1 MQKKQFWTDTSER
14 LVFGVIWV
22 ILTFFL
28 YYYHL
33 KINISSDNTT
43 MLPVA
48 KDLLCGNILLK
59 GWTLGTNNFLFTETI
74 FYAIFMLFGCSCQF
88 MIHFIPAAVISTLAV
103 FCLYFFIYKDNTLR
117 TQASKNIF
125 LMCAMTVV
133 FLGIV
138 GRGAAYT
145 LINPNSHNNLYIF
158 TAVCI
163 VLVLNYMRTEQLKY
177 LIIYDILAVLM
188 SFSES
193 VTSMVLFA
201 PVGLFCVYKIIFVKV
216 DRKKGVILLSN
227 SIGAFI
233 ASKLLTV
240 LVAFAGGVYTRGLPL
255 GLAHPRYYPGRIF
268 GFLKE
273 MLLLFGFRKVDGIVV
288 TPETLLNN
296 VFVCIV
302 VLGCTVILIYNLV
315 RFFKL
320 SDLDRLLFLLVI
332 VNLGLSVITDVVVYH
347 RYIAPAF
354 IFGFILCARTLISCM
369 ERLSFYKKLYRFL
382 AVITVFMLI
391 VRVKDVI
398 LMPKFAAEEKVVMEE
413 IVNRGWGD
421 GYGDFWCASMPSFYS
436 GFTTDIYPVYTNE
449 NGLFG
454 YEELVKSSW
463 FREKDKHFVITF
475 SGNAS
480 GFINNERLFEILGE
494 PDDGFEYGSYQV
506 FYYERDISENVLW
519 AGKD

>member
-1 MQKKQFWTDTSER
+1 MKKKQFWSDTSKR

-22 ILTFFL
+22 LLTFFL
-28 YYYHL
+28 YYYHA

-48 KDLLCGNILLK
+48 KDLLRGNILLN
-59 GWTLGTNNFLFTETI
+59 GWTFGTNNFLFTETI

-88 MIHFIPAAVISTLAV
+88 MIHFIPAAVISTFVV
-103 FCLYFFIYKDNTLR
+103 FCLYFFIYKDDALR
-117 TQASKNIF
+117 IYASKNIV

-133 FLGIV
+133 FLGIA
-138 GRGAAYT
+138 GRGTAYT

-158 TAVCI
+158 TAACI
-163 VLVLNYMRTEQLKY
+163 ILVLNYMRTEKLKY

-201 PVGLFCVYKIIFVKV
+201 PVGLFCVYKIIFVKE
-216 DRKKGVILLSN
+216 DRRRAVLLLAG

-233 ASKLLTV
+233 VSKLLTV
-240 LVAFAGGVYTRGLPL
+240 LVAFGGGLYTRGLPL
-255 GLAHPRYYPGRIF
+255 GPAHPRYYPGRIL

-296 VFVCIV
+296 VLVCMV
-302 VLGCTVILIYNLV
+302 VVGCTVILVYNLI

-320 SDLDRLLFLLVI
+320 SDLDKILFLLVV

-354 IFGFILCARTLISCM
+354 LFGFILCARTLIFCM
-369 ERLSFYKKLYRFL
+369 NQLTFYKKLYRSLVF
-382 AVITVFMLI
+382 ITVFMLI

-398 LMPKFAAEEKVVMEE
+398 LMPKFGAEEKVVMEE
-413 IVNRGWGD
+413 IASRGWGD

-436 GFTTDIYPVYTNE
+436 DFTTDIYSVYTNE
-449 NGLFG
+449 EGLFG

-463 FREKDKHFVITF
+463 FQEKDKHFIITF
-475 SGNAS
+475 SGDAS
-480 GFINNERLFEILGE
+480 GFINNERLFQILGE
-494 PDDGFEYGSYQV
+494 PDDSFEYGSYLV
-506 FYYERDISENVLW
+506 FYYDKDISDEVLW

>member
-1 MQKKQFWTDTSER
+1 MKEQHSIIARKT
-14 LVFGVIWV
+14 VFGVTWIM
-22 ILTFFL
+22 LTLFL

-33 KINISSDNTT
+33 KINISSDGTT
-43 MLPVA
+43 MFPVA
-48 KDLLCGNILLK
+48 KDLLHGNVLLK

-74 FYAIFMLFGCSCQF
+74 FYAIFMLFGCSYQF

-103 FCLYFFIYKDNTLR
+103 FCLYFFIYKDNALR

-163 VLVLNYMRTEQLKY
+163 VLVLNYMRTELLKY

-201 PVGLFCVYKIIFVKV
+201 PVGLFCVYKIIFVKA

-255 GLAHPRYYPGRIF
+255 GLAHPRYYPGRIW

-296 VFVCIV
+296 MLVCIV
-302 VLGCTVILIYNLV
+302 VIGCTVILIYNLV
-315 RFFKL
+315 HFFKL
-320 SDLDRLLFLLVI
+320 SDLDRLLILVVI

-354 IFGFILCARTLISCM
+354 LFGFILCARTLIQHM
-369 ERLSFYKKLYRFL
+369 DKLSFYKKLYRFL
-382 AVITVFMLI
+382 VVITIFIFI

-398 LMPKFAAEEKVVMEE
+398 KAPKFGAEEKIVMEE
-413 IVNRGWGD
+413 IAHRNWGN

-436 GFTTDIYPVYTNE
+436 DFTTDIYPVYTNE

-463 FREKDKHFVITF
+463 FRETDKHFVITF

-480 GFINNERLFEILGE
+480 AFINNERLFEILGE

>member
-1 MQKKQFWTDTSER
+1 MKKR
-14 LVFGVIWV
+14 LNSDVFRRLIFSAIWG
-22 ILTFFL
+22 ILTLFL

-33 KINISSDNTT
+33 KINISSDGTT

-48 KDLLCGNILLK
+48 EDLLKGNLLLK
-59 GWTLGTNNFLFTETI
+59 GWIHATNNFLFTETI
-74 FYAIFMLFGCSCQF
+74 FYAIFMLFGCSYQF
-88 MIHFIPAAVISTLAV
+88 MIHFIPAAVLSTLVV
-103 FCLYFFIYKDNTLR
+103 FCLYFFMFKDAEMRKQT
-117 TQASKNIF
+117 SKNNI
-125 LMCAMTVV
+125 LICAMTVV
-133 FLGIV
+133 FLGIA

-163 VLVLNYMRTEQLKY
+163 VLVLNYMRAEQLKY
-177 LIIYDILAVLM
+177 LIIYIILAVLM

-201 PVGLFCVYKIIFVKV
+201 PVGLFCVYKIIFVKE
-216 DRKKGVILLSN
+216 DRKRAIILLTG

-255 GLAHPRYYPGRIF
+255 GLSHPRYYKGRIW

-296 VFVCIV
+296 VLVCIV
-302 VLGCTVILIYNLV
+302 VIGCTVILIYNLV

-320 SDLDRLLFLLVI
+320 SDLDKLLFLLVI

-369 ERLSFYKKLYRFL
+369 GRLSFYKKLYRFL

-398 LMPKFAAEEKVVMEE
+398 LMPKFGAEQKVVMEE
-413 IVNRGWGD
+413 IAYRGWGD

-436 GFTTDIYPVYTNE
+436 GFKTDIYPVYTNE
-449 NGLFG
+449 DGLFG

-463 FREKDKHFVITF
+463 FREKDKHFIITF
-475 SGNAS
+475 SGNVS

-506 FYYERDISENVLW
+506 FYYEKDISENVLW

>member
-1 MQKKQFWTDTSER
+1 MKKKKIRTNTSER
-14 LVFGVIWV
+14 FVFIIIWG
-22 ILTFFL
+22 ILTLFL

-33 KINISSDNTT
+33 KINISSDGTT

-48 KDLLCGNILLK
+48 EDLLK
-59 GWTLGTNNFLFTETI
+59 GNVLLKEWIHATNNFIFTETI
-74 FYAIFMLFGCSCQF
+74 FYAIFMFLGCSYQF
-88 MIHFIPAAVISTLAV
+88 MIHFIPAAVLSTLAV
-103 FCLYFFIYKDNTLR
+103 FSVYFFIYNDDILKK
-117 TQASKNIF
+117 QSSKNMI
-125 LMCAMTVV
+125 LLCVMTVV
-133 FLGIV
+133 FLGIA
-138 GRGAAYT
+138 GRNVAYT

-163 VLVLNYMRTEQLKY
+163 VLILNYMKTETLKY
-177 LIIYDILAVLM
+177 LIVYDILAVLM

-201 PVGLFCVYKIIFVKV
+201 PVGLFGVYKIIFVKE
-216 DRKKGVILLSN
+216 DRKRAVLLLSN
-227 SIGAFI
+227 SIGAFA
-233 ASKLLTV
+233 ASKLLTIV
-240 LVAFAGGVYTRGLPL
+240 VTFAGGVYTRGLPL

-273 MLLLFGFRKVDGIVV
+273 MLLLFGFRKPDGIVV

-296 VFVCIV
+296 VLVGMIV
-302 VLGCTVILIYNLV
+302 AGCVVILVYNLIH
-315 RFFKL
+315 FFKL
-320 SDLDRLLFLLVI
+320 SDLDKLLFLLVI

-354 IFGFILCARTLISCM
+354 LFGFILCVRTLLLHM
-369 ERLSFYKKLYRFL
+369 DKFSFYKKLYRFL

-398 LMPKFAAEEKVVMEE
+398 LMPKFGAEEKVVMEE
-413 IVNRGWGD
+413 IAGRGWGD

-436 GFTTDIYPVYTNE
+436 DFTTDIYPVYTNE
-449 NGLFG
+449 EGLFG

-480 GFINNERLFEILGE
+480 GFINNQRLFEILGE
-494 PDDGFEYGSYQV
+494 PDDSFEYGSYLV
-506 FYYERDISENVLW
+506 FYYDKDISDEVLW